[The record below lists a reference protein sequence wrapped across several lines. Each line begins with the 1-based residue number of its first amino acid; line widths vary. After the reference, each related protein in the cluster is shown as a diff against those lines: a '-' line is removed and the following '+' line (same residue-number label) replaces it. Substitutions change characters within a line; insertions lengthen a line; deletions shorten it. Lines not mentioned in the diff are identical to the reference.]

1 MTERTEANFWPAQQR
16 GIYAIV
22 AAIVITLII
31 GSIVALAGGEI
42 TGNLTALFFGSL
54 IGCMIALRD
63 GYKGPLGL

>member
-16 GIYAIV
+16 GIYAIL
-22 AAIVITLII
+22 AAIVITLIV

-42 TGNLTALFFGSL
+42 TGNMTALFIGSL

-63 GYKGPLGL
+63 GYRGPLGL

>member
-22 AAIVITLII
+22 AAITITLVI

-42 TGNLTALFFGSL
+42 NSNLTVLFFGSL
-54 IGCMIALRD
+54 IGCWIALRD
-63 GYKGPLGL
+63 GYRGPLNL